1 MRIGLVLG
9 GDPPTPHELKL
20 LDACEK
26 VVASDGGAHELLKAE
41 RPPDVI
47 VGDLDSLSPDDYKW
61 ADALDI
67 PIERHAADKDET
79 DGELALQKV
88 FDLGATAVMILGG
101 HGGRMAMFL
110 ANLKLLRRCH
120 EEGLDAVMLGN
131 GESIRFLSP
140 GGELNL
146 AGRAHSVLNIVPVDG
161 DAVISMAGT
170 KWETNKTAL
179 GHLSARALSNTIVQ
193 DGARVRCH
201 DGKVI
206 VIVEQ
211 APDK

>member
-20 LDACEK
+20 LDACDH

-47 VGDLDSLSPDDYKW
+47 VGDLDSLTPDDFKW

-67 PIERHAADKDET
+67 PIERHPVDKDET
-79 DGELALQKV
+79 DGELALQKAITM
-88 FDLGATAVMILGG
+88 GAKAVMILGG

-110 ANLKLLRRCH
+110 GNLKLLRACH
-120 EEGLDAVMLGN
+120 DQDIDAVMIGN

-140 GGELNL
+140 GAELNL
-146 AGRAHSVLNIVPVDG
+146 AGRTHSILNVLPIDG
-161 DAVISMAGT
+161 DAVISLQGT
-170 KWETNKTAL
+170 KWEAEKVRLRQHA
-179 GHLSARALSNTIVQ
+179 GRGLSNTILA
-193 DGARVRCH
+193 DGAKVRCH
-201 DGKVI
+201 EGHLLVVI
-206 VIVEQ
+206 EQ
-211 APDK
+211 PDT

>member
-9 GDPPTPHELKL
+9 GDPPTPHDLKL

-26 VVASDGGAHELLKAE
+26 VVACDGGAHGLLKAE
-41 RPPDVI
+41 RPPDII
-47 VGDLDSLSPDDYKW
+47 VGDLDSLTPDDFKW

-67 PIERHAADKDET
+67 PVERHPTQKDET
-79 DGELALQKV
+79 DGELALERALQM
-88 FDLGATAVMILGG
+88 GATRIMILGG

-110 ANLKLLRRCH
+110 GNLKLLRSCH
-120 EEGLDAVMLGN
+120 ERGIDAVMIGH

-146 AGRAHSVLNIVPVDG
+146 AGRTNSTLNILPIEG
-161 DAVISMAGT
+161 DAVISVAGT
-170 KWETNKTAL
+170 KWEAVETKL
-179 GHLSARALSNTIVQ
+179 GHLTGRGLSNQIMQ

-201 DGKVI
+201 EGMIV

-211 APDK
+211 PDS